1 VAGWAV
7 TLGQQRAH
15 LLGLLGGIDKVRVVP
30 DASASFVLLDSPLA
44 DVRSR
49 LQGTG
54 FAVRRGETFAG
65 LGPGWIRVAVRDAE
79 TSERFATAL
88 REVTG
93 VDHPS

>member
-1 VAGWAV
+1 VAQWAA

-49 LQGTG
+49 LQGKG

-88 REVTG
+88 REVTE
-93 VDHPS
+93 